1 MTAKDRIARIL
12 ADTFGPTELEV
23 VDESHLHQ
31 GHSGYREGGESHF
44 RVRIAAKAFAGKS
57 RIEAHRMINQA
68 LAGEFAEGMHALAI
82 EARAA

>member
-1 MTAKDRIARIL
+1 M